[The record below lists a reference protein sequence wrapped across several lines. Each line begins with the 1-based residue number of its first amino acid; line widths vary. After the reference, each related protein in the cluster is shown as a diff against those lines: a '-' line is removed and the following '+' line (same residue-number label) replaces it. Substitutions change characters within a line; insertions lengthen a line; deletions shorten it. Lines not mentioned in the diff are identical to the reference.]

1 MARKKSAVPSY
12 LLHKPTGQARVR
24 VDGRDYYLGPYGSEE
39 SRIKFGEIVAKIG
52 SGQSADPFVAKSP
65 ATLQAESSHNANLW
79 GFPATLQKLKAFF
92 MPLGGHREAVP
103 RIALSPAGRE

>member
-39 SRIKFGEIVAKIG
+39 SRIKFGEIVAKIV
-52 SGQSADPFVAKSP
+52 SGQSTDPFVAKSP
-65 ATLQAESSHNANLW
+65 ATSQAESSLTVNELVLAYMRHA
-79 GFPATLQKLKAFF
+79 QKASASAS
-92 MPLGGHREAVP
+92 H
-103 RIALSPAGRE
+103 LS